1 MADSFVSKL
10 ITELTAK
17 TTAADTD
24 LVPIADSNGNFF
36 KMTWQKMKQIL
47 LGTKD
52 ISNVGD
58 GTVTGAISELNT
70 KITNTEEKV
79 LTVQASKGEAS
90 YIIKNGI
97 CFVRIEVTA
106 YEIKHDTPICW
117 TLPASKISS
126 LLYFSLGTA
135 GGHNY
140 TAYLRKRDNAL
151 CFYYPSYTTVERI
164 DATICYPVL

>member
-17 TTAADTD
+17 TTASDTD
-24 LVPIADSNGNFF
+24 LVPIADSSGNFF
-36 KMTWQKMKQIL
+36 KMTFAKLKELI
-47 LGTKD
+47 T
-52 ISNVGD
+52 
-58 GTVTGAISELNT
+58 SELNT
-70 KITNTEEKV
+70 KLTNTEEKG
-79 LTVQASKGEAS
+79 LTIQGSQGEAS

-97 CFVRIEVTA
+97 CFVHIEVMP
-106 YEIKHDTPICW
+106 YEITHDTPICW

-126 LLYFSLGTA
+126 QLTFSLGTA

-140 TAYLRKRDNAL
+140 TAYLRKSDNAL

-164 DATICYPVL
+164 DATISYPV